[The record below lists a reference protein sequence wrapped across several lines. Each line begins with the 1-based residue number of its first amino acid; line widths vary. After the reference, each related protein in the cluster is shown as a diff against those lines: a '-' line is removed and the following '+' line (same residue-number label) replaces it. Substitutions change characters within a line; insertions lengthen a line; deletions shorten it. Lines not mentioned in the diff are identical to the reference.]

1 MPMRHKL
8 RSSSHFPAAMCIRS
22 ISGSGRKTI
31 HGNLA
36 MRGDGQAVRT
46 DRRLTRLTTA
56 LLCSLAL
63 PAAAQH
69 KPVLTVE
76 ELQQRLEALE
86 RRLGAV
92 ATESG
97 NEGGEFGLADLDQRL
112 RVLERRLEL
121 QQEEQVARAREAP
134 VIAVNDKGASFK
146 SAGGD
151 YEIRL
156 RGLVQ
161 GDGRFFLDDH
171 APAQN
176 DTFLLRT
183 ARPTIEGSLGKLV
196 GFRLTPEF
204 AGDNASI
211 VDAYVDLRFSPA
223 YTLRVGKFTS
233 PVGLERLQSSSAL
246 SAVERSLASELAPN
260 RDIGV
265 QVQGELADG
274 RFSYALGVFN
284 GTVDGRDAVT
294 SNPDNEFEYAGRV
307 FFEPFRND
315 AGALSGLGFGLGA
328 SIGDKRGAGNNFLPR
343 YRTPGQAQFFAY
355 RSVVDAD
362 GEHFRLSPQAYYYR
376 GRFGVLGEYIQSRQ
390 EVVLSGGADAGRR
403 DKLEHTAWQA
413 TAQWVLTGEDAGYRG
428 VVKPSRSFRP
438 GEQGWGAF
446 ELIARYG
453 ALDIDGDAFPLFADA
468 TTSAHRARNWT
479 LGLNWYL
486 TSNLKLVFNYLDT
499 TFKGG
504 TADAADREDEKAIF
518 SRLQVAF

>member
-1 MPMRHKL
+1 
-8 RSSSHFPAAMCIRS
+8 
-22 ISGSGRKTI
+22 
-31 HGNLA
+31 
-36 MRGDGQAVRT
+36 MRGHGQAVRAKQ
-46 DRRLTRLTTA
+46 RITRLA
-56 LLCSLAL
+56 AVLLCSLAL
-63 PAAAQH
+63 PVAAQQH
-69 KPVLTVE
+69 KPTVE

-86 RRLGAV
+86 RRLGGTVGKEV
-92 ATESG
+92 AR
-97 NEGGEFGLADLDQRL
+97 GGEVGLVDLDQRL

-121 QQEEQVARAREAP
+121 QQEEQVAKAKEAP

-156 RGLVQ
+156 RGLIQ

-211 VDAYVDLRFSPA
+211 VDAYVDLRFNPA

-233 PVGLERLQSSSAL
+233 PVGLERLQSSSPL
-246 SAVERSLASELAPN
+246 SAVERSLPSELAPN

-265 QVQGELADG
+265 QLQGEVADG

-315 AGALSGLGFGLGA
+315 ASALSGLGFGLGA

-355 RSVVDAD
+355 RSAVNAD
-362 GEHFRLSPQAYYYR
+362 GEHFRWSPQAYYYL
-376 GRFGVLGEYIQSRQ
+376 GRFGLLGEYIQSRQ
-390 EVVLSGGADAGRR
+390 EVVVAGGVNAGRR
-403 DKLEHTAWQA
+403 DKLENTAWQA
-413 TAQWVLTGEDAGYRG
+413 TAQWVLTGEDASYRG
-428 VVKPSRSFRP
+428 VVKPSRPFRP
-438 GEQGWGAF
+438 GEEGWGAF

-453 ALDIDGDAFPLFADA
+453 ALDIDDDAFPLFADTA
-468 TTSAHRARNWT
+468 ISARQARNWT

-504 TADAADREDEKAIF
+504 AANAADREDEKAIF

>member
-1 MPMRHKL
+1 
-8 RSSSHFPAAMCIRS
+8 
-22 ISGSGRKTI
+22 
-31 HGNLA
+31 
-36 MRGDGQAVRT
+36 MRGHGQAVRT
-46 DRRLTRLTTA
+46 NRRLTR

-63 PAAAQH
+63 PAVAQQH
-69 KPVLTVE
+69 KPTVE

-86 RRLGAV
+86 RRLGGTA
-92 ATESG
+92 AADAG
-97 NEGGEFGLADLDQRL
+97 DGGGEVGLADLDQRL

-121 QQEEQVARAREAP
+121 QQEEQVAKAKDAP

-246 SAVERSLASELAPN
+246 SAVERSLPSELAPN

-265 QVQGELADG
+265 QLQGEVADG

-315 AGALSGLGFGLGA
+315 ANALSGLGFGLGA

-343 YRTPGQAQFFAY
+343 YRTPGQVQFFAY
-355 RSVVDAD
+355 RSAVNAD

-376 GRFGVLGEYIQSRQ
+376 GRFGLLGEYIQSRQ
-390 EVVLSGGADAGRR
+390 EVVVASGANAGRQ
-403 DKLEHTAWQA
+403 DTLENTAWQA

-428 VVKPSRSFRP
+428 VVKPSRPFRP
-438 GEQGWGAF
+438 GEEGWGAF

-453 ALDIDGDAFPLFADA
+453 ALDIDDDAFPLFADA
-468 TTSAHRARNWT
+468 AASARQARNWT

-504 TADAADREDEKAIF
+504 ATNAADREDEKAIF

>member
-1 MPMRHKL
+1 
-8 RSSSHFPAAMCIRS
+8 
-22 ISGSGRKTI
+22 
-31 HGNLA
+31 
-36 MRGDGQAVRT
+36 MRGHGQAVRT
-46 DRRLTRLTTA
+46 NRRLTRLAAA

-69 KPVLTVE
+69 KPTVE

-86 RRLGAV
+86 RRLGGGT
-92 ATESG
+92 ATSEAG
-97 NEGGEFGLADLDQRL
+97 EGGGEVGLADLDQRL

-121 QQEEQVARAREAP
+121 QQEEQVVKAKEAP

-223 YTLRVGKFTS
+223 HTLRVGKFTS

-246 SAVERSLASELAPN
+246 SAVERSLPSELAPN

-265 QVQGELADG
+265 QLQGDLADG

-355 RSVVDAD
+355 RSAVNAD
-362 GEHFRLSPQAYYYR
+362 GEHFRWSPQAYYYR

-390 EVVLSGGADAGRR
+390 EVVIASGANAGRR
-403 DKLEHTAWQA
+403 DKLENTAWQA

-428 VVKPSRSFRP
+428 VVKPSRPFRP
-438 GEQGWGAF
+438 GEEGWGAF

-453 ALDIDGDAFPLFADA
+453 ALDIDDDAFPLFADRA
-468 TTSAHRARNWT
+468 TSARQTRNWT

-499 TFKGG
+499 TFRGG
-504 TADAADREDEKAIF
+504 AGNAADREDEKAIF